1 MPRLVASHA
10 SELRLDAAR
19 EWLAARRR
27 DEPVWIVAPTREAS
41 SRLVRTVVREGSTF
55 GWEAVSWGALIAR
68 RAVLPLGRKKL
79 GAASSLAL
87 DAVCARVVH
96 RLGIADRLGRF
107 SPVAD
112 QPGLPSA
119 LARTLH
125 EVRLAELPAGALAE
139 IGHTELEAIRR
150 GFEEELALAQLAD
163 RADVLRAAM
172 EGEARATLILD
183 PVIDSPLEARLA
195 ATLAGTDGLITV
207 PEGDTRAWRL
217 LSEQCLEIDGHRESR
232 TSLEEAMT
240 TSLARARTRL
250 FERTES
256 IDPPDSSVTIVS
268 APGPSRECV
277 EIARRCL
284 RAAREGLRFDQMAVV
299 LHTPGPYRPHLVEAF
314 RRAAIPLRFT
324 RGTHAPD
331 PSGRALLALL
341 GCRQE
346 GLSARAFAE
355 YLSLG
360 VVPELDEGAPP
371 AARDV
376 WVEPEAEQ
384 MPIGLQMPEP
394 TLDEGSL
401 ELGAEAVGGT
411 LRVPRDWETLIVDAA
426 VIGGRDRW
434 ERRLDVLHARLER
447 ERQTLDPDDPR
458 REGIARRRHQLVALR
473 GFALPILDLLAQ
485 LPEHA
490 RWGEWLALLE
500 ALTTRAIRHPETV
513 LRVVR
518 ELAPL
523 GPVGPVD
530 LPEVRRVL
538 EPRLTQ
544 LLQRPT
550 ERIDGVFVATTHE
563 IRGSEFELVFVP
575 GLAERLF
582 PKRVLEDPLLLDESR
597 LRLPVELPTRA
608 DAMDDERLALRMA
621 LGAAKR
627 RVVLSWPDVDLE
639 RSRPRVPSFYA
650 LEVARAARGELPSF
664 DALKAEAVEASPT
677 HTGWPAPD
685 DPRRAI
691 DAAEFDLAT
700 LREAFRRKQ
709 KGGMAYLLDANTH
722 AKRALGFRARR
733 WLSGKWTSAD
743 GLVLGP
749 DDPRVR
755 LLDDHQAGK
764 RPFSATALQAFA
776 TCPYRFALYTIFRLE
791 AREVPEAIEQLNP
804 LQRGSLI
811 HDIQFETLTR
821 AREQKLLPLD
831 TPEALQKTRALLD
844 LVIDELANEYAEE
857 LVPAIPR
864 VWEESV
870 ADMRHD
876 LHEWLSIIGAQEWE
890 PEAFE
895 LAFGLT
901 RGSRRDVRSSPD
913 PVTLHGG
920 MLLRGAIDLVE
931 RNGELLRATDSKTGR
946 VPRYV
951 KSDTQIGG
959 GRVLQPLL
967 YALALEQLYPNV
979 TVQGGRLFYCTSRG
993 DFAVRDVALDESG
1006 RQRVNAFLEV
1016 VSAHLQRGFF
1026 PAAPIEDGCRWCDY
1040 RPVCGPYEE
1049 RRAVMKHRRAPKS
1062 LQRLVHIRSQR

>member
-10 SELRLDAAR
+10 SELRLNAAR
-19 EWLAARRR
+19 EWLGARRR
-27 DEPVWIVAPTREAS
+27 DEPVWIVGPTREAS
-41 SRLVRTVVREGSTF
+41 SRLLRTVVRDGATF

-68 RAVLPLGRKKL
+68 RAILPLGRKKL
-79 GAASSLAL
+79 SAASSLAL

-107 SPVAD
+107 SRIAD

-125 EVRLAELPAGALAE
+125 EVRLAELPAGALAD
-139 IGHTELEAIRR
+139 IGHDELEAIRR

-163 RADVLRAAM
+163 RADVLRAAR
-172 EGEARATLILD
+172 EGEARATVILD
-183 PVIDSPLEARLA
+183 PDIASPLEAELA
-195 ATLAGTDGLITV
+195 AVIAGTDGLITL
-207 PEGDTRAWRL
+207 PEGDRRAWRL
-217 LSEQCLEIDGHRESR
+217 LADHCDRRE
-232 TSLEEAMT
+232 SLEEPPS

-250 FERTES
+250 FGPTES
-256 IDPPDSSVTIVS
+256 VDAPDDTVAIVS

-277 EIARRCL
+277 EIARRCM
-284 RAAREGLRFDQMAVV
+284 RAARAGLRFDQMAVV

-341 GCRQE
+341 SCRHE
-346 GLSARAFAE
+346 GLSARAFGE

-360 VVPELDEGAPP
+360 VVPELAEGAPP
-371 AARDV
+371 EARDV
-376 WVEPEAEQ
+376 WVVPDAEQ
-384 MPIGLQMPEP
+384 MPIGLQLPEP
-394 TLDEGSL
+394 MHDEGSL
-401 ELGAEAVGGT
+401 ELDASAVGGT

-434 ERRLDVLHARLER
+434 VRRLDVLHARLER

-458 REGIARRRHQLVALR
+458 REGLARRRHQLVALR
-473 GFALPILDLLAQ
+473 RFAMPILDLLAE

-490 RWGEWLALLE
+490 RWGEWLTRLE
-500 ALTTRAIRHPETV
+500 AITTRAIRHPDTV
-513 LRVVR
+513 LRVLR

-523 GPVGPVD
+523 GPVGPID

-538 EPRLTQ
+538 EPRLTD
-544 LLQRPT
+544 LLQRPA

-563 IRGSEFELVFVP
+563 IRGTSFELIFVP

-582 PKRVLEDPLLLDESR
+582 PKRVLEDPLLLDEAR
-597 LRLPVELPTRA
+597 LQLPVELSTRA
-608 DAMDDERLALRMA
+608 EAIDEERLALRLA
-621 LGAAKR
+621 LGAANR
-627 RVVLSWPDVDLE
+627 RAVLSWPDVDLD

-650 LEVARAARGELPSF
+650 LEVARASRGELPSF
-664 DALKAEAVEASPT
+664 DALQAEAVEASPT

-685 DPRRAI
+685 DPRAAI
-691 DAAEFDLAT
+691 DAAEFDLST
-700 LREAFRRKQ
+700 LRDAYRHKH
-709 KGGMAYLLDANTH
+709 KGGMVYLLDANAH

-743 GLVLGP
+743 GLVLAP
-749 DDPRVR
+749 KDPRAH
-755 LLDDHQAGK
+755 LLEKHRAGQ

-776 TCPYRFALYTIFRLE
+776 NCPYQFSLYTLFRLE

-821 AREQKLLPLD
+821 ARDAGILPLD
-831 TPEALQKTRALLD
+831 TPEAVAETRALLD
-844 LVIDELANEYAEE
+844 AVVDELADEYAEE

-870 ADMRHD
+870 ADLRHD
-876 LHEWLSIIGAQEWE
+876 LHEWLTIVSEQDWQ
-890 PEAFE
+890 PDAFE

-901 RGSRRDVRSSPD
+901 RGDRRDARSSPT
-913 PVTLHGG
+913 PVRLHAD

-931 RNGELLRATDSKTGR
+931 RRGDRLRATDSKTGR
-946 VPRYV
+946 VPRHV
-951 KSDTQIGG
+951 KADTQIGG

-967 YALALEQLYPNV
+967 YALALEQLYPDA
-979 TVQGGRLFYCTSRG
+979 TVEGGRLFYCTSRG
-993 DFAVRDVALDESG
+993 GFAVRDVTLDDSG
-1006 RQRVNAFLEV
+1006 RQRVHEYLEV
-1016 VSAHLQRGFF
+1016 VAAHLERGFF

-1040 RPVCGPYEE
+1040 KPVCGPHEE
-1049 RRAVMKHRRAPKS
+1049 RRAIAKHRRAPGP
-1062 LQRLVHIRSQR
+1062 LQRLVQIRSQR

>member
-19 EWLAARRR
+19 EWLDARRR
-27 DEPVWIVAPTREAS
+27 DEPVWIVAPTREAA
-41 SRLVRTVVREGSTF
+41 SRLVRTVVREGATF

-68 RAVLPLGRKKL
+68 RALLPLGRKKL
-79 GAASSLAL
+79 SAASALAL

-107 SPVAD
+107 SPIAD

-139 IGHTELEAIRR
+139 VGHDELEAIRR

-163 RADVLRAAM
+163 RADVFRAAM
-172 EGEARATLILD
+172 EGDARATVILD
-183 PVIDSPLEARLA
+183 PVISSPLEARLA
-195 ATLAGTDGLITV
+195 ATIAGDGLITI
-207 PEGDTRAWRL
+207 PLGDERAWRL
-217 LSEQCLEIDGHRESR
+217 LSEVCDPRESIDEPLD
-232 TSLEEAMT
+232 S
-240 TSLARARTRL
+240 SLARARMRL
-250 FERTES
+250 FEPTDS
-256 IDPPDSSVTIVS
+256 IDAPDESVVIVS

-277 EIARRCL
+277 EIARRCM

-314 RRAAIPLRFT
+314 RRADVPLRFT

-341 GCRQE
+341 ACRQE
-346 GLSARAFAE
+346 GLSARAFGE

-360 VVPELDEGAPP
+360 VVPELEEGAPP
-371 AARDV
+371 EARDL
-376 WVEPEAEQ
+376 WVVPDAEQ
-384 MPIGLQMPEP
+384 MPIGLQLPEP
-394 TLDEGSL
+394 TRDEGAL
-401 ELGAEAVGGT
+401 ELEAGAVGGT

-426 VIGGRDRW
+426 VIGGRERW
-434 ERRLDVLHARLER
+434 ERRLDVLHGRLER
-447 ERQTLDPDDPR
+447 ERETLDPDDPR
-458 REGIARRRHQLVALR
+458 REGIARRRHQLLALR
-473 GFALPILDLLAQ
+473 AFALPILDVLAE

-490 RWGEWLALLE
+490 RWGEWLVMLE

-513 LRVVR
+513 LRVLR

-550 ERIDGVFVATTHE
+550 ERVDGVFVASTHE
-563 IRGSEFELVFVP
+563 IRGAELELVFVP

-582 PKRVLEDPLLLDESR
+582 PKRVLEDPLLLDEAR
-597 LRLPVELPTRA
+597 LRLPVELPTRS

-664 DALKAEAVEASPT
+664 DALKTEAVEASPT

-700 LREAFRRKQ
+700 LRDAFRRKE
-709 KGGMAYLLDANTH
+709 KGGMAYLLDANAH

-749 DDPRVR
+749 KDPRSK
-755 LLDDHQAGK
+755 LLERHHAGA

-791 AREVPEAIEQLNP
+791 TREVPEAIEQLNP

-821 AREQKLLPLD
+821 ARERDMLPLD
-831 TPEALQKTRALLD
+831 GPEAIAKTRALLD
-844 LVIDELANEYAEE
+844 AVIDELAQEYAEE

-876 LHEWLSIIGAQEWE
+876 LHEWLSIVAAQEWD
-890 PEAFE
+890 PVAFE

-901 RGSRRDVRSSPD
+901 RGNRRDERSSPE
-913 PVTLHGG
+913 PVQLHAD

-931 RNGELLRATDSKTGR
+931 RKGDLLRATDSKTGR

-951 KSDTQIGG
+951 KADTQIGG

-967 YALALEQLYPNV
+967 YALALEQLHPDA

-993 DFAVRDVALDESG
+993 EFAVRDVALDTSG
-1006 RQRVNAFLEV
+1006 RERVHAFLEV
-1016 VSAHLQRGFF
+1016 VAAHLKRGFF

-1040 RPVCGPYEE
+1040 KPVCGPYEE
-1049 RRAVMKHRRAPKS
+1049 RRAIMKHRKAPSS
-1062 LQRLVHIRSQR
+1062 LQRLVQIRGQR

>member
-1 MPRLVASHA
+1 MPRLIASHA
-10 SELRLDAAR
+10 AELRLETAR
-19 EWLAARRR
+19 SWLSERRR
-27 DEPVWIVAPTREAS
+27 DEPVWIAAPTREAA
-41 SRLVRTVVREGSTF
+41 SRLLRTVVREGATF

-68 RAVLPLGRKKL
+68 RSLLPLGRKKL
-79 GAASSLAL
+79 SAASSLAL

-107 SPVAD
+107 TPIAD

-125 EVRLAELPAGALAE
+125 DVRLGELPAGALAE
-139 IGHTELEAIRR
+139 VGHDELEAIRR

-172 EGEARATLILD
+172 TGEARATVILD
-183 PVIDSPLEARLA
+183 PVITSPLEAKLA
-195 ATLAGTDGLITV
+195 ATIAGDDGLITL
-207 PEGDTRAWRL
+207 PAGDERAWRL
-217 LSEQCLEIDGHRESR
+217 LSEVCAPRE
-232 TSLEEAMT
+232 TVEEPLVHSL
-240 TSLARARTRL
+240 SRARMRL
-250 FERTES
+250 FEPIETT
-256 IDPPDSSVTIVS
+256 DPPDSTVTIVS

-277 EIARRCL
+277 EIARRCM
-284 RAAREGLRFDQMAVV
+284 RAARDGLRFDQIAVV

-314 RRAAIPLRFT
+314 RRASIPLRFT

-341 GCRQE
+341 SCKHE
-346 GLSARAFAE
+346 GLSARAFGE

-360 VVPELDEGAPP
+360 VVPELEEGAPP
-371 AARDV
+371 EAQDL
-376 WVEPEAEQ
+376 WVVPDEEQ
-384 MPIGLQMPEP
+384 MPIGLQLPEP
-394 TLDEGSL
+394 VHDEAPADLGSN
-401 ELGAEAVGGT
+401 AIAGT

-434 ERRLDVLHARLER
+434 ERRLDVLHSRLER
-447 ERQTLDPDDPR
+447 EHRTLDPDDPR
-458 REGIARRRHQLVALR
+458 RAGLIRRRAQLVSLR
-473 GFALPILDLLAQ
+473 LFAMPILDALSE

-490 RWGEWLALLE
+490 RWGEWLTRLE
-500 ALTTRAIRHPETV
+500 AIATRAIRHPETV
-513 LRVVR
+513 LRVLR

-530 LPEVRRVL
+530 LPEVKRVL

-550 ERIDGVFVATTHE
+550 ERVDGVFVATTPE
-563 IRGSEFELVFVP
+563 IRGTRFEMVFVP

-582 PKRVLEDPLLLDESR
+582 PKRVLEDPLLLDASR
-597 LRLPVELPTRA
+597 LQLPVELQTRA
-608 DAMDDERLALRMA
+608 DAMDAERLSLRLA
-621 LGAAKR
+621 LGAAKQ

-664 DALKAEAVEASPT
+664 DALKSEAVEASPT
-677 HTGWPAPD
+677 HTGWPAPN
-685 DPRRAI
+685 DPLAAI

-700 LREAFRRKQ
+700 LRNAFRDKQ
-709 KGGMAYLLDANTH
+709 KGGMAYLLDANAH

-743 GLVLGP
+743 GLVLAP
-749 DDPRVR
+749 KDPRAH
-755 LLDDHQAGK
+755 LLERHQPGA
-764 RPFSATALQAFA
+764 RPFSATALQSFA
-776 TCPYRFALYTIFRLE
+776 TCPYRFALYTLFRLE
-791 AREVPEAIEQLNP
+791 TREVPEAIEQLNP

-821 AREQKLLPLD
+821 ARDDKMLPLD
-831 TPEALQKTRALLD
+831 TPEAVARVRTLLD
-844 LVIDELANEYAEE
+844 HVIDELAQEYAEE

-876 LHEWLSIIGAQEWE
+876 LHEWLSVLAAQDWE
-890 PEAFE
+890 PDAFE

-901 RGSRRDVRSSPD
+901 RGTRRDARSSPE
-913 PVTLHGG
+913 PVQLHAD

-931 RNGELLRATDSKTGR
+931 RKGDVLRATDSKTGR

-951 KSDTQIGG
+951 KAETQIGG

-967 YALALEQLYPNV
+967 YALALEQLYPDT
-979 TVQGGRLFYCTSRG
+979 TVEGGRLFYCTSRG
-993 DFAVRDVALDESG
+993 DFAVRDVALDRSG
-1006 RQRVNAFLEV
+1006 RDQVHAYLELV
-1016 VSAHLQRGFF
+1016 AAHLQRGFF

-1040 RPVCGPYEE
+1040 KPVCGPHEE
-1049 RRAVMKHRRAPKS
+1049 RRALLKHRRAPGP
-1062 LQRLVHIRSQR
+1062 LQRLVQIRRQR